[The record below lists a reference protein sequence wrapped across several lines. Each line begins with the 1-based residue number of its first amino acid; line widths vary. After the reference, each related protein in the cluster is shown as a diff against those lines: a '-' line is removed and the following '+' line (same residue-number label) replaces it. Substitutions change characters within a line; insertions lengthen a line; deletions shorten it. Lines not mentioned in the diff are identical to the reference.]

1 MKHNLVVP
9 FKLWTITPIAASLMF
24 IAATNASE
32 SPKQLPG
39 VAVNADADQ
48 ETGKGPVEGYLARR
62 SATGTKTDT
71 PLIEIPQSIAIVT
84 ADRIEAIGAT
94 RVTEALA
101 YTAGVNTSPWGD
113 LPQYDWLYIRG
124 FDAYAPGFYLDGLQM
139 RNSGNWGLWQVD
151 NYSLERIEVMRGPAS
166 VLYGQNGPGGV
177 VNLVSKM
184 PTSYTQN
191 EIQLQLGND
200 QHKQL
205 AFDLSG
211 PIDDKSEYLYRLT
224 GLIKDAELSTESL
237 KNDRQYV
244 APSFTW
250 QPNDAGKLTVYG
262 QYLNID
268 AGSAWHSY
276 PVEGTLLSNP
286 NGKIPVSTLIG
297 EPDFNRYDQEQWMIG
312 YQGEYQVNDQWQVQQ
327 HGRYSQSDLDY
338 GVIWGKWA
346 QKNDIDADA
355 PENFRYLARTPLSSM
370 EKVNSTNLD
379 TRVIGKIETGTI
391 KHTLLFGID
400 YQKTDINV
408 SAKYGGQLADLDLF
422 NPSYG
427 ATVVQPEPNIA
438 GVTKLVQLGF
448 YLQDQ
453 IKLTKRWIV
462 NLAGRYD
469 SAEVKTF
476 TPDGIQASDQT
487 DDAFTGK
494 FGLVYLADNGLAPY
508 FSYSESFAPT
518 TTVDPSTQRPFSPEE
533 GRQYEVGVRY
543 QPEDH
548 VASYSAAV
556 FDITREDFTQ
566 WVWDDIP
573 GFKQTGEVNVQ
584 GFEFEA
590 IVKPIES
597 LNLTASYSWLP
608 KAEVTSSGN
617 LDDIGKQDKA
627 VSEHQLSLWA
637 DYQFDNGLTLGGG
650 ARYTGSNQG
659 TGEKAPIDVEGYT
672 LLDAMLNYEFGQW
685 ALALNARNLTDKL
698 VIATCNDRN
707 CSYGSRRKVTLTAT
721 YQW

>member
-1 MKHNLVVP
+1 MKNNLVVP
-9 FKLWTITPIAASLMF
+9 LKLWAITPIAVSLM
-24 IAATNASE
+24 ISLSSNANE
-32 SPKQLPG
+32 TTKQLPG

-71 PLIEIPQSIAIVT
+71 PIIETPQSVAVVT
-84 ADRIEAIGAT
+84 ADRIEVIGAT

-139 RNSGNWGLWQVD
+139 RNSGNWGLWQVE

-184 PTSYTQN
+184 PTAFSQN
-191 EIQLQLGND
+191 EIQLQLGNN
-200 QHKQL
+200 QHKQV

-211 PIDDKSEYLYRLT
+211 PLDENSEYLYRLT
-224 GLIKDAELSTESL
+224 GLVKDAELSTASL
-237 KNDRQYV
+237 QNNRQYL
-244 APSFTW
+244 APSLTW
-250 QPNDAGKLTVYG
+250 QPSADAKLTVYG

-276 PVEGTLLSNP
+276 PVQGTLLSNP

-297 EPDFNRYDQEQWMIG
+297 EPDFNRYEQEQWMVG
-312 YQGEYQVNDQWQVQQ
+312 YQGEYHFNSQWQIQQ
-327 HGRYSQSDLDY
+327 HGRYAESDLDY

-346 QKNDIDADA
+346 QKNVNEPDAA
-355 PENFRYLARTPLSSM
+355 ENFRYLARTPLSSL
-370 EKVNSTNLD
+370 EKVKSTNLD
-379 TRVIGKIETGTI
+379 TRVIGNIKTGAI
-391 KHTLLFGID
+391 NHTLLFGLD
-400 YQKTDINV
+400 YQKTKIDV
-408 SAKYGGQLADLDLF
+408 SARYGGLLADIDIF

-427 ATVVQPEPNIA
+427 ATVTQPEPNIA
-438 GVTKLVQLGF
+438 GVTELVQLGF

-453 IKLTKRWIV
+453 IKLTRQWIV

-469 SAEVKTF
+469 SSEVKTF
-476 TPDGIQASDQT
+476 NTDGVEMSDQT
-487 DDAFTGK
+487 DSAFTSK

-518 TTVDPSTQRPFSPEE
+518 TTVNPTTKRPFSPEK

-543 QPEDH
+543 QPKDH
-548 VASYSAAV
+548 IASYSAAA

-566 WVWDDIP
+566 WVWSDTP
-573 GFKQTGEVNVQ
+573 GFKQTGKVNVQ
-584 GFEFEA
+584 GFEFET
-590 IVKPIES
+590 IVKPSEN
-597 LNLTASYSWLP
+597 LNFTASYSWLP
-608 KAEVTSSGN
+608 KAEVTRSGN
-617 LDDIGKQDKA
+617 LDDVGKQDKA

-637 DYQFDNGLTLGGG
+637 DYRLDSGLMIGGG

-659 TGEKAPIDVEGYT
+659 TGEKAPIDVDGYI
-672 LLDAMLNYEFGQW
+672 LLDAMVNYEFGQW

-698 VIATCNDRN
+698 VISTCNDRN